1 MKMISKI
8 KNVLISAGIAIMTF
22 PRKVFANTHNFM
34 GDLEYGVHD
43 PDPEPNNIAVAFV
56 IILNILRVIVI
67 PIVLIIGLIKYCKK
81 SKNSIKMKIAKSILA
96 ILIAIGLI
104 ALITYIMTYI
114 RENYYY

>member
-1 MKMISKI
+1 MKIISKI
-8 KNVLISAGIAIMTF
+8 KNILISAGIAIIAL
-22 PRKVFANTHNFM
+22 PRNICVADVAFSE
-34 GDLEYGVHD
+34 LYGVED
-43 PDPEPNNIAVAFV
+43 PPEPNNIAVAFV

-81 SKNSIKMKIAKSILA
+81 SKNSIKVKIAKSILA

>member
-8 KNVLISAGIAIMTF
+8 KNVLISAGIAIMIL
-22 PRKVFANTHNFM
+22 PRKVFALTREYGF
-34 GDLEYGVHD
+34 DLDYGVHD

-81 SKNSIKMKIAKSILA
+81 SKNSIKVKIAKSILA

-104 ALITYIMTYI
+104 ALIKYIVTYI